1 MGNAAM
7 HAVFRIR
14 PADRTPRPAV
24 GSEIRRERR
33 TAAGS
38 FSRVGR
44 VASSA
49 ALAAVSVWFLAGPA
63 PAPASAGSTVRDGKA
78 RFEVITPSLIR
89 LEYAADGEFENTPTQ
104 TTEGRLQTD
113 PRFRTGSR
121 NGIRTI
127 KTSHLTLR
135 WERRSGPFGKD
146 GLRVRV
152 GKRELRPKLGPNPAP
167 LGGWRRSLD
176 LVDGPVPLH
185 EGMLS
190 RVGWYLLD
198 DSRTALMERG
208 WFEERPAREG
218 PYRDLYLFAYGHDY
232 KRGLRDLRKLTGPA
246 PLLPRKAFGVWF
258 SRWWPYGSADWRALV
273 ERFRAEKVPLDTI
286 SIDTDFKRVNDSVGA
301 AIAAETVGAPGKPY
315 SWNGWDWNES
325 LYPDPSGFLDWAR
338 GAGLEVGLNLH
349 PSISSTDPRFGEAQA
364 KTGGE
369 LTASSTCRVAQA
381 DTKGMCMVFDWAD
394 RGQLDAYFDLH
405 ETFEDDGP
413 VFWWLDW
420 CCDGTSAGAPGL
432 TPDTWINRHY
442 YERQRERGL
451 RWPAFQRIGGS
462 YQKKFDGAVGNG
474 AFAEHRYTL
483 QFTGDTCGS
492 WPMLE
497 FASEF
502 TAAAA
507 SIGMPYVSHDIGTFH
522 AVSSSRVCD
531 KDLSPILTP
540 RENSLPADMYVR
552 WVQFGA
558 FQPIE
563 RLHSHH
569 GRRLPW
575 EYPPEAERIA
585 TRFLRLRGQLN
596 PYLYTLAHHAHRT
609 GIPMVRPLYLQWPKR
624 DEAYEH
630 PAQYTL
636 GEDVLVAPVAEEGDP
651 AESTVWFP
659 PGTWV
664 DWFTGERHRGP
675 ASVELAVPLS
685 RMPVFVRAG
694 GIVPMQP
701 RMDTTPEG
709 SPRKLVLVAQR
720 GDGRTTVYDDS
731 GKGFAYERG
740 QSAQTSIWQRR
751 RHGVTKLTIGKAGG
765 QFRGQRTKRRW
776 EIHFAGQDRP
786 ERVEVEGELTRR
798 WHYDPGSRTITVN
811 TGPRRVGDRL
821 SVKVE

>member
-1 MGNAAM
+1 MRLV
-7 HAVFRIR
+7 AV
-14 PADRTPRPAV
+14 
-24 GSEIRRERR
+24 
-33 TAAGS
+33 
-38 FSRVGR
+38 
-44 VASSA
+44 
-49 ALAAVSVWFLAGPA
+49 LAAFTGMLLSLSVGPA
-63 PAPASAGSTVRDGKA
+63 PAFASAPPTVRDGDA

-89 LEYAADGEFENTPTQ
+89 LEYAADGEFENGPTQ
-104 TTEGRLQTD
+104 TTEGRLPTD
-113 PRFRTGSR
+113 PRFTTRSR

-127 KTSHLTLR
+127 KTSRLTLR
-135 WERRSGPFGKD
+135 WERNSGPFGKD

-152 GKRELRPKLGPNPAP
+152 GRRGLTPKLGPNPAP

-190 RVGWYLLD
+190 RAGWYLLD
-198 DSRTALMERG
+198 DSKTALMKRG
-208 WFEERPAREG
+208 WFKERPAHEG

-232 KRGLRDLRKLTGPA
+232 ARGLRDLRKLTGPA

-258 SRWWPYGSADWRALV
+258 SRWWPYSGADWRELV
-273 ERFRAEKVPLDTI
+273 ERFRTEKVPLDTI
-286 SIDTDFKRVNDSVGA
+286 SLDTDFKRVNDPAGA
-301 AIAAETVGAPGKPY
+301 AIAAEAVGAPGKPY
-315 SWNGWDWNES
+315 SWNGWDWNEE
-325 LYPDPSGFLDWAR
+325 LYPDPSRFLDWAR
-338 GAGLEVGLNLH
+338 RAGLEVGLNLH
-349 PSISSTDPRFGEAQA
+349 PSISSSDPRFGETQA

-369 LTASSTCRVAQA
+369 LTASSSCRVAQA
-381 DTKGMCMVFDWAD
+381 DTQGMCMVFDWAD

-420 CCDGTSAGAPGL
+420 CCDASSADETGL

-442 YERQRERGL
+442 YERQRDRGL
-451 RWPAFQRIGGS
+451 RWPAFQRIGGRKGS
-462 YQKKFDGAVGNG
+462 DRAVGNG
-474 AFAEHRYTL
+474 VFAEHRYTL

-492 WPMLE
+492 WPLLR

-522 AVSSSRVCD
+522 AVSSSRACD

-552 WVQFGA
+552 WVQLGA

-569 GRRLPW
+569 GSRLPW
-575 EYPPEAERIA
+575 EYPLEAERIA

-624 DEAYEH
+624 DAAYEH
-630 PAQYTL
+630 PSQYTL

-651 AESTVWFP
+651 AKSMVWFP

-675 ASVELAVPLS
+675 KSVEMTVPLS

-720 GDGRTTVYDDS
+720 GDGRTTFYDDS
-731 GKGFAYERG
+731 GRGFGYEQGR
-740 QSAQTSIWQRR
+740 SVTTTVRQRR
-751 RHGVTKLTIGKAGG
+751 QHGITKLTIGIA
-765 QFRGQRTKRRW
+765 RGIFPGKLTRRRW
-776 EIHFAGQDRP
+776 EVRLVDLDRP
-786 ERVEVEGELTRR
+786 EKVEVAGEPTRSWR
-798 WHYDPGSRTITVN
+798 YEPASRTVVVK
-811 TGPRRVGDRL
+811 TGPRPVDGRT
-821 SVKVE
+821 SVVVE